1 MDYRRIES
9 PSNANLEL
17 NLYYV
22 IVNEL
27 TKRRARWPK
36 ERVHGDEKLTI
47 YFTWPRFV
55 LSTN

>member
-1 MDYRRIES
+1 MDYRRIDS

-22 IVNEL
+22 IVNEVN
-27 TKRRARWPK
+27 KRSARWPK

-47 YFTWPRFV
+47 YFTWP
-55 LSTN
+55 